1 VSLHLWP
8 LRYSMSAPLLAVRLT
23 RTNPL
28 TAIATAQTDIKTA
41 EAKQRAAEQELAKYR
56 NSHDS
61 NKPTTEVTIQVTR
74 MTTARVTCVIQ
85 RAPCATTRTFV
96 PTVGE

>member
-1 VSLHLWP
+1 MSFYLWP

-61 NKPTTEVTIQVTR
+61 NKPTTEVTIQVTCL
-74 MTTARVTCVIQ
+74 MAALVTC
-85 RAPCATTRTFV
+85 AL
-96 PTVGE
+96 